1 MEDDTTPEE
10 IGCHEDND
18 VQHDCETNGEIQE
31 LQNELERTKA
41 NHMEEILALKKE
53 LEDTKLQLTLQ
64 SKKQIP
70 LTYGTLRNNAK
81 KFKYFTG
88 IDVEKFDAVFET
100 LKPYFP
106 EAGKSK
112 ILLVNQFLLTLIKL
126 RLNLQIEA
134 LADLYNVSKTTVN
147 DVFWRWV
154 DLLYEKLKFL
164 IKWPDHDA
172 SMETL
177 PHVFRQYFPRLTG
190 IIDCTEVFIHRPKS
204 LKARAQVYSNYKKH
218 STLKFLVA
226 CTPQG
231 AISYLSKAWGGRI
244 SDVEL
249 VKQCGFISR
258 AYHHA
263 GDQIL
268 ADRGFT
274 LQDEFA
280 AGAGVELIIPA
291 FTRGKSQ
298 LSAEDVETT
307 RQIASI
313 RIHIEQVIGL
323 LKNRFNILSSGP
335 LPLTMIK
342 SLSDE
347 TMDSETT
354 SIDKIVTVCAILVNL
369 GDGIV
374 YNE

>member
-41 NHMEEILALKKE
+41 NHMEEILASKKE

-88 IDVEKFDAVFET
+88 IGVERFDAVFET

-134 LADLYNVSKTTVN
+134 LADLYNVSKTKVN

-164 IKWPDHDA
+164 FKWPDHDA

-190 IIDCTEVFIHRPKS
+190 IIDCTEIFIHRPKS

-313 RIHIEQVIGL
+313 RIHIERVIGL

-335 LPLTMIK
+335 LLLTMIK